1 MNRAYSVLTV
11 KAVDEDQRVIRGMAT
26 TPTPDRM
33 GDIVEPMGVEFKNP
47 MPLLWQHQADKPVG
61 TVNFGKPTKNGI
73 PFEASLAQIDEPG
86 TLKDRIDEAW
96 QSVKAGL
103 VRAVSIGF
111 RALEYA
117 FIEGTGGIRFEKSEV
132 MELSLVT
139 IPANAEA
146 VITTIKSIDT
156 EVRTATGVKEDRP
169 VPPEIQTDA
178 AAATGNTVR
187 VVKLNDPARDRAKPF
202 VIRKIRTS

>member
-1 MNRAYSVLTV
+1 MTMNRAYSVLDV
-11 KAVDEDQRVIRGMAT
+11 KSVDAENRIIRGTAT

-33 GDIVEPMGVEFKNP
+33 GDIVEPLGVEFKNP
-47 MPLLWQHQADKPVG
+47 MPLLWQHQSDKPVG
-61 TVNFGKPTKNGI
+61 TVKFDKPTKNGI
-73 PFEASLAQIDEPG
+73 TFVAQLAKIDEPG

-103 VRAVSIGF
+103 VSAVSIGF

-139 IPANAEA
+139 IPANADA
-146 VITTIKSIDT
+146 TISQIKSIDT
-156 EVRTATGVKEDRP
+156 AIRAEAGIAEDR
-169 VPPEIQTDA
+169 PEIQTEA
-178 AAATGNTVR
+178 PAATGKTAR

-202 VIRKIRTS
+202 VIRKVRPG

>member
-11 KAVDEDQRVIRGMAT
+11 KAVDDEQRVITGMAT

-33 GDIVEPMGVEFKNP
+33 GDIVEPLGVEFKNP
-47 MPLLWQHQADKPVG
+47 MPLLWQHQSDKPVG
-61 TVNFGKPTKNGI
+61 TVTFDRPTKKGI
-73 PFEASLAQIDEPG
+73 TFEARLAQIDEPG

-103 VRAVSIGF
+103 VSAVSIGF

-139 IPANAEA
+139 IPANADA
-146 VITTIKSIDT
+146 TISQIKSIDT
-156 EVRTATGVKEDRP
+156 AIRAEAGIAEDR
-169 VPPEIQTDA
+169 PEIQTEA
-178 AAATGNTVR
+178 PAATGKKVR
-187 VVKLNDPARDRAKPF
+187 VVKLNDPSPRQGKPF
-202 VIRKIRTS
+202 VIRKVRPG

>member
-1 MNRAYSVLTV
+1 MNRAYSVLDI
-11 KAVDEDQRVIRGMAT
+11 KSVDAEKRVIRGVAT

-33 GDIVEPMGVEFKNP
+33 GDIVEPLGVEFKNP

-61 TVNFGKPTKNGI
+61 TVKFDKPTKNGI
-73 PFEASLAQIDEPG
+73 TFEARLAQIDEPG

-103 VRAVSIGF
+103 VGAVSIGF

-139 IPANAEA
+139 IPANADA
-146 VITTIKSIDT
+146 TISQIKSIDT
-156 EVRTATGVKEDRP
+156 EIRAASGMTDEGRP
-169 VPPEIQTDA
+169 TPPIQTDA
-178 AAATGNTVR
+178 PAATGKTVR
-187 VVKLNDPARDRAKPF
+187 VVKLNATARDRAKPF
-202 VIRKIRTS
+202 VIRKVRPG

>member
-1 MNRAYSVLTV
+1 MNRAYSVLDV
-11 KAVDEDQRVIRGMAT
+11 KSVDTEKRIIRGTAT

-33 GDIVEPMGVEFKNP
+33 GDIVEPLGVEFKNP
-47 MPLLWQHQADKPVG
+47 MPLLWQHQSDKPVG
-61 TVNFGKPTKNGI
+61 TVKSDKPTKNGI
-73 PFEASLAQIDEPG
+73 TFEARLAQIDEPG

-103 VRAVSIGF
+103 VSAVSIGF

-139 IPANAEA
+139 IPANADA
-146 VITTIKSIDT
+146 TISQIKSIDT
-156 EVRTATGVKEDRP
+156 AIREEAGIVEDR
-169 VPPEIQTDA
+169 PEIQTDA
-178 AAATGNTVR
+178 PAATGKKAR
-187 VVKLNDPARDRAKPF
+187 VVKLNDPGPRQGKPF
-202 VIRKIRTS
+202 VIRKVRPG

>member
-11 KAVDEDQRVIRGMAT
+11 KSVDDGQRIISGMAT
-26 TPTPDRM
+26 TPTPDRT
-33 GDIVEPMGVEFKNP
+33 GDIVEPLGVEFKNP

-61 TVNFGKPTKNGI
+61 MVKFGKPTKTGI
-73 PFEASLAQIDEPG
+73 PFEAKILDIPEPG
-86 TLKDRIDEAW
+86 ALKDRLDEAW
-96 QSVKAGL
+96 QSVKYKL
-103 VRAVSIGF
+103 VAAVSIGF

-132 MELSLVT
+132 LELSLVT

-156 EVRTATGVKEDRP
+156 EARAEAGISEDR
-169 VPPEIQTDA
+169 PEIQTA
-178 AAATGNTVR
+178 APAASGKTVR

-202 VIRKIRTS
+202 VIRKVRPG